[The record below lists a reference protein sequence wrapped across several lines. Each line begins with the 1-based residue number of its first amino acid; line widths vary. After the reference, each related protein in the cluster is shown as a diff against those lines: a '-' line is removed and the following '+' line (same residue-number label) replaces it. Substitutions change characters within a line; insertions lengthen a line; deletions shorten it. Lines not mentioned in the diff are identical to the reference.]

1 MEDWTI
7 LLGREVTGR
16 GPSLMKG
23 FRTGGRASFGLERR
37 GAVQTGWGIRES
49 LKTQWFT

>member
-7 LLGREVTGR
+7 LLGRGVTGR
-16 GPSLMKG
+16 GRSLTRG

-37 GAVQTGWGIRES
+37 TAVQNGRVVPKL
-49 LKTQWFT
+49 LKTNWFT

>member
-16 GPSLMKG
+16 VPSLTRG
-23 FRTGGRASFGLERR
+23 FRTGGRASFGLS
-37 GAVQTGWGIRES
+37 GAGLFKLGWSS
-49 LKTQWFT
+49 LMH